1 MKRIGLTGGI
11 GSGKTTVAK
20 LLSVLGFPVYNSD
33 ERAKIITNTN
43 PNILLR
49 VRELFG
55 DRVFNS
61 NGELNRIELGQI
73 VFSDA
78 NKLQILNNII
88 HPEVAIDFEN
98 WIKHQHTK
106 VVFKEAAIIFE
117 LGLEEHLDQVWAV
130 SAPDDIRINRVV
142 SRSDISEEEV
152 KERMK
157 RQLPQSD
164 IIEKA
169 SFVIINDNK
178 HLIIPQVLQAIN
190 EIS

>member
-78 NKLQILNNII
+78 NKLQVLNNII

-98 WIKHQHTK
+98 WIKHQHAK

-169 SFVIINDNK
+169 NFVIINDNK

>member
-43 PNILLR
+43 PNILLKI
-49 VRELFG
+49 RELFG

-61 NGELNRIELGQI
+61 NGELNRLELGQI

-78 NKLQILNNII
+78 NKLQILNSII

-98 WIKHQHTK
+98 WIKHQHAK
-106 VVFKEAAIIFE
+106 IVFKEAAIIFE
-117 LGLEEHLDQVWAV
+117 LSLEKRLDQVWV
-130 SAPDDIRINRVV
+130 ISAPDDMRIERVV

-169 SFVIINDNK
+169 DFVIINDNK